1 MATLA
6 APIATEFNSL
16 SLLAWLATG
25 FLVGQAATQ
34 PLCGKLTDIF
44 SRQWGLIVSNCL
56 FAMGNIICGLAQ
68 DNMTMI
74 LGRVVAGVGGGCLN
88 TIATI
93 VVSDLIPSRQR
104 GLWQGIGNV
113 FWGLGNGLGGL
124 FGGYM
129 NDTCNWR
136 IAFLAQT
143 PLTVA
148 SLIIICY
155 QSKAIRSSTPRIIDK
170 SRSSLS
176 RVDFLG
182 SSLLISTL
190 VLFLL
195 GVTSGGNLVPWSH
208 PLVWISLP
216 LSFLC
221 FCTFIYVEQNV
232 AREPIL
238 PLHFLRDRTI
248 LGACLT
254 NWSFHMGMF
263 IIIFYIPIYYRTLGV
278 STTRAGEA
286 LIPLGVFLPLGS
298 LAAGIITS
306 RTGRYKNVLTGA
318 LLLYLAGAIGSA
330 MNTLT
335 TPLWLPMVYVG
346 FMAFAMGCML
356 VVTLVAFTSA
366 VEIYEQALVT
376 SLSYIFRSTGSVM
389 GTAIGS
395 TVYQSALDHNLW
407 ARLGNMNKA
416 ADIIGSVK
424 DSLDAIKE
432 LPEPLQMVVKNSYMQ
447 AFRATFSTTVGFAV
461 IAIVSGLLVK
471 QLKLHTTLL
480 RNEEDTVVKGP
491 HRDTSEG

>member
-34 PLCGKLTDIF
+34 PLSGKLTDIF
-44 SRQWGLIVSNCL
+44 SRQWGLVVSNCL

-68 DNMTMI
+68 ENSTMI
-74 LGRVVAGVGGGCLN
+74 VGRVVAGVGGGCLN

-93 VVSDLIPSRQR
+93 IASDLIPLRQR

-129 NDTCNWR
+129 DDTWNWR

-148 SLIIICY
+148 SLVIIGY
-155 QSKAIRSSTPRIIDK
+155 QFKNIESSTPRIIDK
-170 SRSSLS
+170 SRSLLS
-176 RVDFLG
+176 RVDF
-182 SSLLISTL
+182 
-190 VLFLL
+190 
-195 GVTSGGNLVPWSH
+195 
-208 PLVWISLP
+208 
-216 LSFLC
+216 
-221 FCTFIYVEQNV
+221 
-232 AREPIL
+232 
-238 PLHFLRDRTI
+238 
-248 LGACLT
+248 
-254 NWSFHMGMF
+254 
-263 IIIFYIPIYYRTLGV
+263 LGV

-298 LAAGIITS
+298 LTAGIITS

-318 LLLYLAGAIGSA
+318 LLLYLAGAVGSA
-330 MNTLT
+330 TNTLA

-346 FMAFAMGCML
+346 LMAFAMGVVL

-366 VEIYEQALVT
+366 VEISEQALVT
-376 SLSYIFRSTGSVM
+376 SLSYVFRATGSVM

-395 TVYQSALDHNLW
+395 AVYQSVLDHDLW
-407 ARLGNMNKA
+407 VRLGTMDKA
-416 ADIIGSVK
+416 ADIISRVK
-424 DSLDAIKE
+424 DSLDAVE
-432 LPEPLQMVVKNSYMQ
+432 HLPEQVQAVVRNSYMRALQ
-447 AFRATFSTTVGFAV
+447 ASFSTTVGFAV
-461 IAIVSGLLVK
+461 LAAVSGLLVK
-471 QLKLHTTLL
+471 QLKLHSTLM
-480 RNEEDTVVKGP
+480 RNEEDTVAKGP
-491 HRDTSEG
+491 QRDTSED

>member
-6 APIATEFNSL
+6 APIATEFKSL

-34 PLCGKLTDIF
+34 PLSGKLTDIF
-44 SRQWGLIVSNCL
+44 SRQLGLVVSNCL

-68 DNMTMI
+68 DNSTMI
-74 LGRVVAGVGGGCLN
+74 VGRVVAGVGGGCLN

-93 VVSDLIPSRQR
+93 IASDLIPLRQR

-129 NDTCNWR
+129 NDFWNWR

-143 PLTVA
+143 PLTIA
-148 SLIIICY
+148 SLVIIGCQFTTIG
-155 QSKAIRSSTPRIIDK
+155 SSTPRIIDK

-182 SSLLISTL
+182 SSLLISSL

-195 GVTSGGNLVPWSH
+195 GLTSGGNLVPWSH

-216 LSFLC
+216 LSLVC

-248 LGACLT
+248 LCACLT
-254 NWSFHMGMF
+254 NWTFHMGLY

-298 LAAGIITS
+298 LTAGIITS
-306 RTGRYKNVLTGA
+306 STGRYKNVLTGA
-318 LLLYLAGAIGSA
+318 LLLNLAGAVGSA
-330 MNTLT
+330 MNTLA
-335 TPLWLPMVYVG
+335 TPLWLPMVYIG
-346 FMAFAMGCML
+346 LMAFAMGAML

-366 VEIYEQALVT
+366 VEIFEQALVT
-376 SLSYIFRSTGSVM
+376 SLSYVFRATGSVM

-395 TVYQSALDHNLW
+395 AVYQSVLGHDLW
-407 ARLGNMNKA
+407 ARLGNMDEA
-416 ADIIGSVK
+416 ADIINSVK
-424 DSLDAIKE
+424 DSLDAVE
-432 LPEPLQMVVKNSYMQ
+432 QLPDQLQMVVRTSYMQ
-447 AFRATFSTTVGFAV
+447 ALKATFSTTVGFAV
-461 IAIVSGLLVK
+461 LAVFSGLLVK
-471 QLKLHTTLL
+471 QLKLHSTLM
-480 RNEEDTVVKGP
+480 RNEEDNVVKGP
-491 HRDTSEG
+491 QRDTSGD

>member
-56 FAMGNIICGLAQ
+56 FAIGNIICGLAQ
-68 DNMTMI
+68 ENSTMI

-93 VVSDLIPSRQR
+93 IASDLIPTRQR

-129 NDTCNWR
+129 NDTWNWR

-143 PLTVA
+143 PLTIA
-148 SLIIICY
+148 SLIIIGC
-155 QSKAIRSSTPRIIDK
+155 QFKAIESSTPRIIDR

-195 GVTSGGNLVPWSH
+195 GVTSGGNIVPWSH
-208 PLVWISLP
+208 PLVWISLL
-216 LSFLC
+216 LSLIC
-221 FCTFIYVEQNV
+221 FWIFIYVELSI

-248 LGACLT
+248 LCACLT
-254 NWSFHMGMF
+254 SWSFHMGMF
-263 IIIFYIPIYYRTLGV
+263 IIVFYIPIYYRTLGV

-298 LAAGIITS
+298 LLAGIITS

-318 LLLYLAGAIGSA
+318 LLLYLAGAVGSA
-330 MNTLT
+330 MNTLE

-346 FMAFAMGCML
+346 FMAFAMGGML

-366 VEIYEQALVT
+366 VEIFEQALVT
-376 SLSYIFRSTGSVM
+376 SLSFVFRSTGSVM

-395 TVYQSALDHNLW
+395 AVYQSVLDHDLW
-407 ARLGNMNKA
+407 ARLGNINKA

-424 DSLDAIKE
+424 DSLDAVEE
-432 LPEPLQMVVKNSYMQ
+432 LPDQLQTVVRNSYMQ
-447 AFRATFSTTVGFAV
+447 ALRATFSTTVGFAI
-461 IAIVSGLLVK
+461 IAVVSGLLVK
-471 QLKLHTTLL
+471 QLKLHTTLT
-480 RNEEDTVVKGP
+480 RNEEYIVVKGP
-491 HRDTSEG
+491 QQETSEE